1 MKVFQYILPVLLT
14 SLALPALAGEKI
26 DKVLPA
32 SGDSNISIESPNGEV
47 SITGWDKDQVSV
59 KGELDDNAEGLT
71 FEQKGSLIEIKVMMP
86 HNSNNRWNEQGSD
99 LTIFVPKNAR
109 VSFGGVSS
117 DVTLAELTRN
127 VDVKTVSGDLT
138 GENLS
143 NHVELLTVSGHI
155 KVKGLSGK
163 VQLSTVSGDIRD
175 KASSGRLQLKA
186 VSGDIKSQ
194 SEASE
199 VQVTSVSGEIELNLA
214 QVDELAISTV
224 SGDVEGQLNLNDSG
238 LVKLSSVSGD
248 MALKFQPDVQA
259 SFRLKANAGGD
270 LVNKLTSDKAVEAKY
285 GPSSKLE
292 FVTGN
297 GNGSVRGNTVS
308 GNIRVASR

>member
-14 SLALPALAGEKI
+14 SLAVPALAGEKI

-47 SITGWDKDQVSV
+47 SITGWDKNQVWV
-59 KGELDDNAEGLT
+59 KGELDDNAEGFT
-71 FEQKGSLIEIKVMMP
+71 FEQKGSLIAIKVMMP

-109 VSFGGVSS
+109 VDFGGVSS
-117 DVTLAELTRN
+117 DVTLADLTRN
-127 VDVKTVSGDLT
+127 VEVKTVSGDLK
-138 GENLS
+138 GKNLS

-155 KVKGLSGK
+155 NVSRLSGK
-163 VQLSTVSGDIRD
+163 VQLSTVSGDIHDR
-175 KASSGRLQLKA
+175 ASSGRLQLKA
-186 VSGDIKSQ
+186 VSGDINSQ
-194 SEASE
+194 SGASE
-199 VQVTSVSGEIELNLA
+199 IHVKSVSGQVELNLT

-224 SGDVEGQLNLNDSG
+224 SGDVEGQLKLNDSG

-248 MALKFQPDVQA
+248 MALTFPSDVQA
-259 SFRLKANAGGD
+259 SFRLRASAGGD
-270 LVNKLTSDKAVEAKY
+270 LVNKLTSDKAIEAKY
-285 GPSSKLE
+285 GPNSKLD

-308 GNIRVASR
+308 GNIKVSSR